1 MRCRAPA
8 TAGEGSA
15 EAAAVEDGRPLRRL
29 ARAGSRSR
37 CLATS
42 ETGPTKMESLIRAPL
57 VTDNHQQELGAGEG
71 AAPLSKKASSNFP
84 CYKSRAVIIITF
96 TVRSYLHARSFLFSF
111 SFFQLQSNTSS
122 EFVRHNNKDGTAVG
136 RPLVKGRKTNAVYNK
151 NGGELTVP
159 SLPFLFSLSLC
170 ASLLSALLCCLL
182 IRRYGNCMEMSE
194 RGEGP

>member
-8 TAGEGSA
+8 STGEGSA
-15 EAAAVEDGRPLRRL
+15 EAAVAGDAQDARPLRRL
-29 ARAGSRSR
+29 AGARAGSRSR

-57 VTDNHQQELGAGEG
+57 VTDNHQQKFEAGEG

-96 TVRSYLHARSFLFSF
+96 TARSLARSQLPTLSFLF

-136 RPLVKGRKTNAVYNK
+136 R
-151 NGGELTVP
+151 
-159 SLPFLFSLSLC
+159 
-170 ASLLSALLCCLL
+170 LLKDEKRMRST
-182 IRRYGNCMEMSE
+182 IKMEE
-194 RGEGP
+194 N

>member
-8 TAGEGSA
+8 SAGEGSA
-15 EAAAVEDGRPLRRL
+15 AAAVAEDAQEVRPLRRL
-29 ARAGSRSR
+29 ARGRAGSRSR

-57 VTDNHQQELGAGEG
+57 VTDNHQQKLEAGEG

-96 TVRSYLHARSFLFSF
+96 TARSLARSQLPTLSFLF

-136 RPLVKGRKTNAVYNK
+136 R
-151 NGGELTVP
+151 
-159 SLPFLFSLSLC
+159 
-170 ASLLSALLCCLL
+170 LLKDEKRMRST
-182 IRRYGNCMEMSE
+182 IKMEE
-194 RGEGP
+194 N

>member
-8 TAGEGSA
+8 SAGEGSA
-15 EAAAVEDGRPLRRL
+15 EAAVVEDAQDAQDARPLRRL
-29 ARAGSRSR
+29 ARARAGSRSR

-57 VTDNHQQELGAGEG
+57 VTDNHQQKLEG

-96 TVRSYLHARSFLFSF
+96 TVRSLARLQLPTRSFLPLLPLLL
-111 SFFQLQSNTSS
+111 FQVQSNTSS

-136 RPLVKGRKTNAVYNK
+136 R
-151 NGGELTVP
+151 
-159 SLPFLFSLSLC
+159 
-170 ASLLSALLCCLL
+170 LLKDEKRMRST
-182 IRRYGNCMEMSE
+182 IKMEE
-194 RGEGP
+194 N